1 MHTIGI
7 AYVFIDK
14 SEVHDSDCL
23 VRIRDSDAR
32 PSFCMG

>member
-1 MHTIGI
+1 MRTIGI
-7 AYVFIDK
+7 ACVFIDK
-14 SEVHDSDCL
+14 SDSDCL